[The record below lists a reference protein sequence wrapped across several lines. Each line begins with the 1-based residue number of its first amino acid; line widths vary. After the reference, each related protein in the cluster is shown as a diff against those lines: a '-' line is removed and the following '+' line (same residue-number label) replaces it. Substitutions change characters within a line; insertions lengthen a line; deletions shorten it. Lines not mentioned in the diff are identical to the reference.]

1 MGIGGKFGQKYDLYD
16 ENYQYIDSYNWYKT
30 EDVSQMQLEIGLMGR
45 WNYLYGQGMFRIVN
59 FNELTFALSAGFILE
74 DF

>member
-1 MGIGGKFGQKYDLYD
+1 
-16 ENYQYIDSYNWYKT
+16 
-30 EDVSQMQLEIGLMGR
+30 MGR